1 MKTQLFAAL
10 LMAIAGCLT
19 STAMT
24 IRFHVANATGGR
36 VAVVC
41 NMKVDELRLDSVGT
55 AEWSLDCT
63 GAVYAKIYYGANM
76 RHVYLESDDT
86 VSVSFDADDFD
97 GTLSITGGK
106 EKATK
111 YLNRTQLVSLHDDD
125 FALPFNEYADKVE
138 RKIAAMTRLL
148 RAYGLD
154 GEGSFAQTEAGRIKY
169 FYACSLLMYPV
180 SHAFV
185 SQDTAYRPDSAYYA
199 TLRRY
204 AVEDESLATVPSY
217 QSFMAEAAH
226 ALDEANRDE
235 RDYYRKTVAAMSYI
249 GENYKSR
256 LLAANL
262 IHHLAFTYVEGN
274 GTKGTED
281 LRNVFYAYVSDP
293 RLVSDFEEACEK
305 WNLAA
310 KGKPSPDFHAV
321 DADGN
326 SYSLANF
333 RGKYVFIDLWATWC
347 GPCQREMPYLKKLQ
361 ASYEGKNIVFVSLSI
376 DSDKAKWERWA
387 KGEGATGV
395 QLHIGQGSKFQRD
408 YGIGG
413 IPHFILIGPDGRI
426 IDNNM
431 TRPSQEETARVLDR
445 ITKS

>member
-1 MKTQLFAAL
+1 MKTQLFAAV
-10 LMAIAGCLT
+10 LMATAGCLN
-19 STAMT
+19 SAAMT
-24 IRFHVANATGGR
+24 IRFGVANATDGR

-41 NMKVDELRLDSVGT
+41 NMKVDELRLSTDGT
-55 AEWSLDCT
+55 AEWSLDAAD
-63 GAVYAKIYYGANM
+63 AVYAKIYYGENM
-76 RHVYLESDDT
+76 RNVYLEKDDT

-97 GTLSITGGK
+97 GTVSITGGK
-106 EKATK
+106 EKATT
-111 YLNRTQLVSLHDDD
+111 YLNRTRLVSLPDEAY
-125 FALPFNEYADKVE
+125 ALPFNEYAGKVE
-138 RKIAAMTRLL
+138 QKIAAMTRLL
-148 RAYGLD
+148 RAHGLD

-185 SQDTAYRPDSAYYA
+185 CQDTAYRPDSAYYA

-204 AVEDESLATVPSY
+204 AVEDERLATVPSY
-217 QSFMAEAAH
+217 QSFMTEAAH
-226 ALDEANRDE
+226 TLDDANRDE

-249 GENYKSR
+249 GENCKSR
-256 LLAANL
+256 RLAARL

-274 GTKGTED
+274 GTRGTED

-293 RLVSDFEEACEK
+293 LLVGDFEEACEK

-310 KGKPSPDFHAV
+310 KGKLSPDFMAI

-326 SYSLANF
+326 HFSLADF
-333 RGKYVFIDLWATWC
+333 RGKYVYIDLWATWC
-347 GPCQREMPYLKKLQ
+347 GPCQRELPRLRELQ
-361 ASYEGKNIVFVSLSI
+361 QRYEGKNIVFVSLSI

-387 KGEGATGV
+387 KSGSATGV
-395 QLHIGQGSKFQRD
+395 QLHIGQDSKFQRD

-413 IPHFILIGPDGRI
+413 IPHFILLGPDGRI